1 MRGFVFYI
9 YFCLLLLCGG
19 LAVYANTHHPLH
31 HHSSGR
37 DLAKKPHTKLT
48 NNDQSNTFFE
58 DAEIDVEEE
67 YVGGHDDVDAGTN
80 KFVPGKYSLPDW
92 LYLTSS
98 GLVISNF
105 YNNRFKVIPQICGD
119 ASPLY
124 ITQRVLRI

>member
-9 YFCLLLLCGG
+9 YLCLLLLCGG
-19 LAVYANTHHPLH
+19 HAVYANSHHPLH
-31 HHSSGR
+31 QHSSAR
-37 DLAKKPHTKLT
+37 DLAKRPHSKLT

-67 YVGGHDDVDAGTN
+67 YLGGHDIDDAGAN
-80 KFVPGKYSLPDW
+80 KFIPGKYSLPDW

-98 GLVISNF
+98 ELVASNF
-105 YNNRFKVIPQICGD
+105 YTNRFKIIAQICGD
-119 ASPLY
+119 QSPLY